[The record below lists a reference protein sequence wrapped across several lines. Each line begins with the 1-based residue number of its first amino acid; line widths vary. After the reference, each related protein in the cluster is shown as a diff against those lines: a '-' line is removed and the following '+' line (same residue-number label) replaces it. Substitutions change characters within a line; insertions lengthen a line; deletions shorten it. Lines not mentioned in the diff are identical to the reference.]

1 MDLFFMEFSTELL
14 ACELDVSYFFSEHAS
29 EMLEEMKAILSTSW
43 YCSLAIAYLPL
54 NFDPNNLIMLKEFK
68 YGS

>member
-1 MDLFFMEFSTELL
+1 
-14 ACELDVSYFFSEHAS
+14 
-29 EMLEEMKAILSTSW
+29 MLEEMKAILSTPR

-54 NFDPNNLIMLKEFK
+54 DFDPNNLIMLKEFK